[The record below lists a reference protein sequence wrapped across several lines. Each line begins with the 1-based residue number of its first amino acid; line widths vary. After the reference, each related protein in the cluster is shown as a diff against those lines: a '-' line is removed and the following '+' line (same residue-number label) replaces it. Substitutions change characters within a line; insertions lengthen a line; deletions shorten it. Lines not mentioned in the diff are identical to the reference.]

1 MKSAP
6 ANKREAFSAAIRRF
20 PHFEL
25 PIRRLIE
32 ADETFREICEELAEA
47 EGALLA
53 ADGAPAPLREARQA
67 EWQELVDRLVGEV
80 EAAIRRDASARGTR
94 TIGR

>member
-1 MKSAP
+1 MKSVGP
-6 ANKREAFSAAIRRF
+6 NKKAALTAIRRF

-47 EGALLA
+47 EIAL
-53 ADGAPAPLREARQA
+53 GTVTSMPASLREARQA
-67 EWQELVDRLVGEV
+67 EWQDLVDRLAGEV
-80 EAAIRRDASARGTR
+80 EAAIRSDASGRGIRMT
-94 TIGR
+94 